1 MRLNQS
7 HKQMVITAIMEDVPK
22 VDYNEQFRTL
32 VMSYW
37 KRYAMPE
44 VKALVEKGHADQLC
58 DQYWSSN
65 RPSGSVC
72 TQGYVVLSSEDQA
85 AFREARDK
93 INKQRDEQDKS
104 RRVLRARIS
113 ATVNSCSTL
122 KQLKDRLPEFEKYFP
137 KDQPAPTPNLPVA
150 NLIADLQ
157 AAGWPKAQKK

>member
-7 HKQMVITAIMEDVPK
+7 HKQMVISAIMEDVPK

-37 KRYAMPE
+37 EKYALPAVKDM
-44 VKALVEKGHADQLC
+44 VKAGHEDQLNKE
-58 DQYWSSN
+58 YW
-65 RPSGSVC
+65 GAY
-72 TQGYVVLSSEDQA
+72 GLSSVATYGVLPLPAEA
-85 AFREARDK
+85 KSTFVGAKGALIRERQ
-93 INKQRDEQDKS
+93 KQIQQSKE
-104 RRVLRARIS
+104 LRAKIA

-137 KDQPAPTPNLPVA
+137 KDQPVPTPNLPVA

-157 AAGWPKAQKK
+157 AAGWPKDQTK